1 MQKSSK
7 IRTETIFE
15 LAVNNP
21 IDRGAWWAIAHTVA
35 KSWTTLKQL
44 NTHRLLVTLTKTASI
59 E

>member
-15 LAVNNP
+15 LVVNNP
-21 IDRGAWWAIAHTVA
+21 MDRGAWWAIAHTV
-35 KSWTTLKQL
+35 TTLKRL
-44 NTHRLLVTLTKTASI
+44 NTHRLLVTLIKTASM